1 MDKQLQEKF
10 EKIKILENRRWNEI
24 PAEKEIQL
32 ILNEIL
38 EMDPNNPIAL
48 NNLGAITSDQGK
60 FEKALEILKRAENSG
75 FKDRNLFENIGIA
88 MMNIS
93 EITRRNAKYYFD
105 KSQEFEENKW
115 TILAY
120 FDPQGH

>member
-1 MDKQLQEKF
+1 MDKILQEKF
-10 EKIKILENRRWNEI
+10 EKIKILETRRWTEI
-24 PAEKEIQL
+24 SAEKEIKL

-48 NNLGAITSDQGK
+48 NNLGVITSDQGK

-93 EITRRNAKYYFD
+93 EITRKNAKYYFN

-120 FDPQGH
+120 FDPQAH